1 MKDLIFAQ
9 TGSRSTDSAAC
20 DLKRNKVNSKYFIA
34 SLLMFS
40 SFSIQASEQIGA
52 VDTAWKL
59 LGANHKIVMEV
70 FDDPMVEGVSC
81 YISRAKTG
89 GVKGSLGLAEDRAE
103 ASVACRQV
111 GAIVFK
117 EAVPKQAEVFT
128 ERASILFKKVRVVRT
143 VDQKRQTL
151 VYLIYSDKL
160 IDGSPQNSITAVPV
174 GAAIPIK

>member
-1 MKDLIFAQ
+1 MHQEGYYRDSIEKGNNVNFKYVMAGFLLFA
-9 TGSRSTDSAAC
+9 
-20 DLKRNKVNSKYFIA
+20 
-34 SLLMFS
+34 
-40 SFSIQASEQIGA
+40 SFPAQASEQIGA

-70 FDDPMVEGVSC
+70 FDDPLVGGVSC

-111 GAIVFK
+111 GPIVFK

-128 ERASILFKKVRVVRT
+128 ERTSILFKKVRVVRT
-143 VDQKRQTL
+143 IDQKRQTL

-174 GAAIPIK
+174 GAVIPVK